1 MKANK
6 QTGLHLDQLLSQTVL
21 KGEGQHNR
29 AAGYKAKQKHTQKKK
44 KKFTAIWERAVV
56 MSRIRLWRGRGV
68 SPGFLQGWCAGSV
81 ADRGAVWSDQ
91 TGVLVLFFFFLK
103 ALILHSGS
111 ESHPSLRRQF
121 RRGGRKKFLATGE
134 GRGGSN
140 SLLLCVVQTVGVE
153 KTSVSYCTVG
163 RKSRARRV
171 TGSLMAAES
180 RYMSVEAEFCC
191 VAQC

>member
-6 QTGLHLDQLLSQTVL
+6 QTGHHLDQLLSQTVL

-29 AAGYKAKQKHTQKKK
+29 AAGYKAKQKHTQKKENIHSHRWRSRRHVSDTPLK
-44 KKFTAIWERAVV
+44 RSWGFPWLPPGLMCWLCGRQRSRVERPD
-56 MSRIRLWRGRGV
+56 G
-68 SPGFLQGWCAGSV
+68 SPG
-81 ADRGAVWSDQ
+81 
-91 TGVLVLFFFFLK
+91 TFFFFLK

-140 SLLLCVVQTVGVE
+140 SLLLCVVQTVEAE

-180 RYMSVEAEFCC
+180 CYMGVEAVFCC

>member
-1 MKANK
+1 M
-6 QTGLHLDQLLSQTVL
+6 
-21 KGEGQHNR
+21 
-29 AAGYKAKQKHTQKKK
+29 
-44 KKFTAIWERAVV
+44 
-56 MSRIRLWRGRGV
+56 
-68 SPGFLQGWCAGSV
+68 
-81 ADRGAVWSDQ
+81 WSGQ
-91 TGVLVLFFFFLK
+91 TGVLVLFFFFFKGLDPPFRVRITPFTATPVQK
-103 ALILHSGS
+103 
-111 ESHPSLRRQF
+111 RR
-121 RRGGRKKFLATGE
+121 RKKFLATGE

>member
-1 MKANK
+1 M
-6 QTGLHLDQLLSQTVL
+6 
-21 KGEGQHNR
+21 
-29 AAGYKAKQKHTQKKK
+29 
-44 KKFTAIWERAVV
+44 ERPD
-56 MSRIRLWRGRGV
+56 G
-68 SPGFLQGWCAGSV
+68 SPGTF
-81 ADRGAVWSDQ
+81 
-91 TGVLVLFFFFLK
+91 FFFFLK
-103 ALILHSGS
+103 AFILHSGS

-140 SLLLCVVQTVGVE
+140 SLLLCVVQTVEAE

-180 RYMSVEAEFCC
+180 CYMGVEAVFCC